1 MWEAVRFL
9 LFSSVESFAAFSLM
23 LSIYRLKPL
32 EFLWPGLFSF
42 LIMNLISFFLRE
54 QMSLSFMVPAISTII
69 FILLITTVVRVP
81 ILWAAIMAMTGMFI
95 YTAFQALVILSLF
108 GSFTEDMQYSS
119 AGTVVQIVTSAWTFF
134 FVWILLKFKIGFTA
148 EFERLRFKWEHIAV
162 IAFIMVGLIA
172 SATVMFYNNLLF
184 IILVL
189 ALVAG
194 LFLYYAV
201 VKEREELSSKD
212 D

>member
-9 LFSSVESFAAFSLM
+9 FFSSVESFAAFSLM

-32 EFLWPGLFSF
+32 EFVWPALFSF

-54 QMSLSFMVPAISTII
+54 QLSLSFMVPAISTII

-81 ILWAAIMAMTGMFI
+81 ILWAAIISMTGMFL
-95 YTAFQALVILSLF
+95 YVMFQAIVILSLF
-108 GSFTEDMQYSS
+108 GRFTEDMQNSS

-162 IAFIMVGLIA
+162 IVLIIAGLVA

-184 IILVL
+184 TILVL

-194 LFLYYAV
+194 LFLYYAL
-201 VKEREELSSKD
+201 VKEREELSKD
-212 D
+212 DD